1 MKLVIVLDRGERELR
16 TKKIPIIKVLWR
28 SSQMKEKTWE
38 WESEMRRKY
47 PELFSNTGQNK
58 KNLNFEN
65 EIYIRRGEGKA
76 QL

>member
-1 MKLVIVLDRGERELR
+1 
-16 TKKIPIIKVLWR
+16 
-28 SSQMKEKTWE
+28 MKEKTWE

-47 PELFSNTGQNK
+47 PELFSNTGKNK
-58 KNLNFEN
+58 KNLNYDN